1 MVSFLPGNFNLRFV
15 SPHPKNF
22 TDELIQTMADCPK
35 IAKYL
40 NLPIQSGDDLIL
52 KKMNRPYTVNQYK
65 ELVRKIREKIPGIN
79 LSTDV
84 IVGFPGETRKQFQN
98 TLKLFREIRFNI
110 AYINKYSPR
119 IGTAAFRLKDNI
131 SREEKKRRERILL
144 EIVSQTNKRKIIAVL
159 GPTASGKSDLA
170 VKLAKKFN
178 GEIISADS
186 RQIYKGMNL
195 GSGKITR
202 KEMEKIPHHL
212 LDVASPKRRFSVAQ
226 YRKLALEAMDKI
238 MDKEK
243 LPIICGG
250 SPFYLYSLI
259 DGIITP
265 EVSPNWPLRKELEKK
280 STESLFSMLKKLDK
294 ERAKTIES
302 KNKRR
307 LIRALEIILTTK
319 KRVPSLKKN
328 PLPYPVLIIGIKRDP
343 TELKAL
349 IEKRLK
355 KRLKQGMI
363 SEVEK
368 LKQLPLS
375 WKRLEEFGL
384 EYRYVAQYLQGKLT
398 KEEMESQLQKAIE
411 NFVKRQMNWFKKDQ
425 RIKWVKDYKEAE
437 ILAKQFL
444 G

>member
-1 MVSFLPGNFNLRFV
+1 
-15 SPHPKNF
+15 
-22 TDELIQTMADCPK
+22 
-35 IAKYL
+35 
-40 NLPIQSGDDLIL
+40 
-52 KKMNRPYTVNQYK
+52 
-65 ELVRKIREKIPGIN
+65 
-79 LSTDV
+79 
-84 IVGFPGETRKQFQN
+84 
-98 TLKLFREIRFNI
+98 LKLFKEIRFNI

-170 VKLAKKFN
+170 VKLAKKFD
-178 GEIISADS
+178 GDIISADS

-202 KEMEKIPHHL
+202 KEMKKIPHYL

-226 YRKLALEAMDKI
+226 YRKLALKAMDKI

-280 STESLFSMLKKLDK
+280 SVEKLFSMLKKLDK

-319 KRVPSLKKN
+319 KGVPSLKKN

-349 IEKRLK
+349 IRKRLK

-363 SEVEK
+363 AEVEK

-384 EYRYVAQYLQGKLT
+384 EYRYVAQYLQGKIT
-398 KEEMESQLQKAIE
+398 EKEMESQLQKAIE